1 MSPLRSGKIRVLI
14 ADDSPTLRRA
24 LSALLAEDP
33 RLEVAGEA
41 EDGFEA
47 VRLCKL
53 LRPDVVTMDAEMPGL
68 DGLGATRAIM
78 ADHPARVL
86 MVCAV
91 AEDRQLDLS
100 FAAIAAGA
108 LELIAKPHASS
119 RGAPQDLR
127 RFGRAVADAILL
139 MAEVPVV
146 RRPQPHPSK
155 RSPPGRAARAVGAVG
170 IVASTGGPPALAA
183 ILGALPAKLR
193 CSILIAQH
201 IADGF
206 TAGLRRWL
214 AAVSPLPVA
223 VALDGA
229 RCVPGT
235 VWLPPDGCDL
245 IVEPGLRLRT
255 PPAAGLYRPSGNL
268 LLSSLAAALG
278 PRAAGLVLTGMGDD
292 GAQGL
297 LALRRAGGHCF
308 AQDQETSVVFGMPQA
323 ARDLGAVEQL
333 LPLDEIAARIV
344 ELA

>member
-1 MSPLRSGKIRVLI
+1 MSPLRPGKVRVLI

-24 LSALLAEDP
+24 LSALLSEDP
-33 RLEVAGEA
+33 RLEVVGEA

-53 LRPDVVTMDAEMPGL
+53 LRPDVVTMDAAMPRL

-78 ADHPARVL
+78 AEHPARVL

-91 AEDRQLDLS
+91 AEDRQLDQS
-100 FAAIAAGA
+100 FSAIAAGA
-108 LELIAKPHASS
+108 LELIAKPHSSPAS
-119 RGAPQDLR
+119 APADLR
-127 RFGRAVADAILL
+127 RFGRAVADAVVL

-146 RRPQPHPSK
+146 RRPGPLASK
-155 RSPPGRAARAVGAVG
+155 RWSPGRAVRGVEVVG
-170 IVASTGGPPALAA
+170 IAASTGGPPALAA
-183 ILGALPAKLR
+183 ILGALPAQLP
-193 CSILIAQH
+193 CAIVIAQH

-206 TAGLRRWL
+206 TGGLRRWL
-214 AAVSPLPVA
+214 AAVSALPVA
-223 VALDGA
+223 IAIDGA
-229 RCVPGT
+229 RCAAGT

-255 PPAAGLYRPSGNL
+255 PPASGPHRPSGNL
-268 LLSSLAAALG
+268 LLSSLADALG

-297 LALRRAGGHCF
+297 LALRRAGGRCL

-323 ARDLGAVEQL
+323 ARDLGATEQL
-333 LPLDEIAARIV
+333 VPLDEIAARIV